1 MLFKDILPQ
10 DLYTEFDIIKV
21 LIRKGNL
28 NLIHNK
34 ITYQHYTSN
43 FIKSI
48 YKIYEK
54 LIYDSYYIQE
64 TSYMKMWRNTPVMGN
79 FATCDT
85 C

>member
-1 MLFKDILPQ
+1 MKYIEKLYAKVNLIFKDILPQ
-10 DLYTEFDIIKV
+10 DLYTEFEIIKL

-28 NLIHNK
+28 NLIHNI

-54 LIYDSYYIQE
+54 RR
-64 TSYMKMWRNTPVMGN
+64 KFNV
-79 FATCDT
+79 
-85 C
+85 